1 MQHEQTQFHA
11 LRSKH
16 QAISADLT
24 SQERQEAEGALHRI
38 EVGMIGLFNL
48 FIDLFRSS

>member
-1 MQHEQTQFHA
+1 MQNEQTQFHT

-24 SQERQEAEGALHRI
+24 SQERQEAEGVIHRI
-38 EVGMIGLFNL
+38 EVLMMFT
-48 FIDLFRSS
+48 FFTS